1 MVPQDT
7 LLVLLVSLIDL
18 IPAPP
23 APSQTKRGHPK
34 VYPDRLFLKALVVM
48 IVRHVHTP
56 FGLLAILAQPT
67 AEMQAL
73 RLHMTLADGH
83 FPCRRTWERRLAAIP
98 NLLPAQIACLG
109 RFLVIEMALWTEAAR
124 AAAIDSTALTAR
136 GGVWHKKDREA
147 GIVPHSSID
156 TEAHWTNSGYHGWVY
171 GWKLHAVIAVAYG
184 VWLPVAANL
193 TPANAADNEQAPA
206 LITELPDG
214 LHFLLG
220 DQHYF
225 DQTLQLLCQQRN
237 CVLVASHTGKNN
249 PYPHH
254 DDGVEVR
261 KILHKT
267 RSITIENFNEHFKAI
282 FDVHGAVPTKGLVAT
297 RRFILGAVLVYQ
309 LAVFHCF
316 LQRADLRVGLKA
328 LLKCA

>member
-7 LLVLLVSLIDL
+7 LLVILVSMIDL

-23 APSQTKRGHPK
+23 ASSQPKRGRPK
-34 VYPDRLFLKALVVM
+34 FYPDRLFLKALVIM
-48 IVRHVHTP
+48 IVRHVYTP
-56 FGLLAILAQPT
+56 SGLLAILAQLT
-67 AEMQAL
+67 VEMQTL
-73 RLHMTLADGH
+73 RQHMTLADGR

-98 NLLPAQIACLG
+98 NVLPAQIACLG
-109 RFLVIEMALWTEAAR
+109 RFLVIELALWAEAAR
-124 AAAIDSTALTAR
+124 AAAIDSTALAAR

-171 GWKLHAVIAVAYG
+171 GWKLHAVIAVAYDA
-184 VWLPVAANL
+184 WLPLAADL
-193 TPANAADNEQAPA
+193 TAANAADNEQAPP
-206 LITELPDG
+206 LIAELPDG
-214 LHFLLG
+214 LRFLLG

-225 DQTLQLLCQQRN
+225 DQTLQILCQQRD
-237 CVLVASHTGKNN
+237 CALVASHTGKNN

-282 FDVHGAVPTKGLVAT
+282 FDVHGSVPTKGLVAT
-297 RRFILGAVLVYQ
+297 RRFVLSAVLVYQ
-309 LAVFHCF
+309 LAVYHCF
-316 LQRADLRVGLKA
+316 LQHSDLRVGLKA